1 MFDEDLRIAMIIRGE
16 RRVKGLEVD
25 GSQQVLT
32 EFYTP
37 FVSYGIEH
45 RLNS

>member
-25 GSQQVLT
+25 
-32 EFYTP
+32 
-37 FVSYGIEH
+37 VSECLRNFT
-45 RLNS
+45 RLLYLVELNTG